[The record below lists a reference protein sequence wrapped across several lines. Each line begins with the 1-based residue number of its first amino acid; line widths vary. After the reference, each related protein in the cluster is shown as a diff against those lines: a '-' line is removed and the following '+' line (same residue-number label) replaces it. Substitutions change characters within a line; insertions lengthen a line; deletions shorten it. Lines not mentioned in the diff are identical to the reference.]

1 LLGVFVALIALVG
14 ATVVVAAGTAGGV
27 WSGDNGKLVFFKFTG
42 SDEGPIAEIYSMD
55 SDGQHQTNLTAAGGA
70 AGQVDIQPSVSP
82 DGKSIAFTHLDP
94 DTQSAQ
100 VWTMK
105 FDGSDRTDVS
115 DNASDASES
124 GPTWSADGTQLL
136 FVRQPAGS
144 FPGDQGGGPA
154 SAGGSLWIR
163 NADGS
168 GTPEQLTQGPTDA
181 NPVMSNHGTQIAFS
195 RPAKGARHLFIMN
208 ADGSGT
214 PTDLGQGAK
223 PDWSPDDSHLVYGQG
238 GGGPIMVV
246 NVADPSD
253 TQTLTE
259 EGNEA
264 PVWSPDGTQ
273 IAFQSCAGE
282 SGACQIAVMNADG
295 TDAHDV
301 TDDEI
306 GGMKVDWQ
314 AKGHE
319 TPSSTT
325 TSTSRPPT
333 TTTTTTS
340 TSTGG
345 SGAAP
350 VATAVTAN
358 PTFTG

>member
-1 LLGVFVALIALVG
+1 LLGVVVVLLALVG

-27 WSGDNGKLVFFKFTG
+27 WSGDNGKLVFFKFSG
-42 SDEGPIAEIYSMD
+42 NDEGPVAEIYSIN
-55 SDGQHQTNLTAAGGA
+55 SDGTDQTNLTAAGGA

-100 VWTMK
+100 VWTMR
-105 FDGSDRTDVS
+105 FNGSDRTDVS

-124 GPTWSADGTQLL
+124 GPAWSADGTMLL
-136 FVRQPAGS
+136 FIRQPAGS

-154 SAGGSLWIR
+154 TAGGSIWIR
-163 NADGS
+163 DADGT
-168 GTPEQLTQGPTDA
+168 GTPKQLTQGPNDA
-181 NPVMSNHGTQIAFS
+181 NPVMSNDGTQIAFS
-195 RPAKGARHLFIMN
+195 RPAAGARHLFVMN

-238 GGGPIMVV
+238 GMGPIMVV

-253 TQTLTE
+253 KQTLTE
-259 EGNEA
+259 QGNEA
-264 PVWSPDGTQ
+264 PVWSPDGTK
-273 IAFQSCAGE
+273 IAFQACSD
-282 SGACQIAVMNADG
+282 SGCQIAVMNADG
-295 TDAHDV
+295 SGVHNV
-301 TDDEI
+301 TDDEL

-314 AKGHE
+314 AKGHVMP
-319 TPSSTT
+319 TSTT
-325 TSTSRPPT
+325 TSTTAKPT
-333 TTTTTTS
+333 STTTTS
-340 TSTGG
+340 TPTG
-345 SGAAP
+345 SGGTAP
-350 VATAVTAN
+350 VATAVTAT